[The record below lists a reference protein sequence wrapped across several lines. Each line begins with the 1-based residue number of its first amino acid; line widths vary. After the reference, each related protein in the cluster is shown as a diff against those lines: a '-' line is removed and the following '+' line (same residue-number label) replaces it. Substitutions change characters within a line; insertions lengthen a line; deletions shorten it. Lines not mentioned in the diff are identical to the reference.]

1 MADKKKRK
9 NFRELANSNEI
20 KKPSP
25 EALKR
30 IALITFNSLI
40 LTVVYF
46 GFMQMGHPIISPI
59 VTICFWVGFGISLLI
74 FVIYNRGFTQRGITR
89 EMLPDS
95 WSEERK
101 TDYIEDIAQRSRRS
115 KWMLA
120 VIIPLMIPIMLDA
133 LMLFTLPIIKNIF
146 N

>member
-1 MADKKKRK
+1 MADKKKKR
-9 NFRELANSNEI
+9 NLRELANSGEI

-25 EALKR
+25 EKLKR
-30 IALITFNSLI
+30 IALIAFNSVI

-46 GFMQMGHPIISPI
+46 GFMQMEHPIISPI
-59 VTICFWVGFGISLLI
+59 VTVGFWAGFGIMLTV
-74 FVIYNRGFTQRGITR
+74 FAIYNRGFTQRGITR

-95 WSEERK
+95 WSEEKK
-101 TDYIEDIAQRSRRS
+101 TDYLESITRRQRKSQ
-115 KWMLA
+115 WMLA

-133 LMLFTLPIIKNIF
+133 LMLFTLPIITNIF